1 VGLFGEEA
9 MGKPLKG
16 QLLVKVGP
24 GRLVLAWDNVLR
36 DEVLD
41 TLEILTEWVTSKKR
55 NYYLVRS
62 GTRTGRTVIV
72 KSLRPLPADLWE
84 EGVKRKD

>member
-1 VGLFGEEA
+1 
-9 MGKPLKG
+9 MGTSMKG

-41 TLEILTEWVTSKKR
+41 ALEILTEWVTSRTR
-55 NYYLVRS
+55 NYYLLRS

-72 KSLRPLPADLWE
+72 KSIRPLPADVWE
-84 EGVKRKD
+84 KGVETKD

>member
-1 VGLFGEEA
+1 
-9 MGKPLKG
+9 MGKLMKG
-16 QLLVKVGP
+16 QVLVKVGP

-55 NYYLVRS
+55 NYYLLRS

-72 KSLRPLPADLWE
+72 KSLRPLPVDLWQE
-84 EGVKRKD
+84 ETGRKA

>member
-1 VGLFGEEA
+1 
-9 MGKPLKG
+9 MGKSTKG
-16 QLLVKVGP
+16 QVLVKVGP

-55 NYYLVRS
+55 NYYLVR
-62 GTRTGRTVIV
+62 GATRTGE
-72 KSLRPLPADLWE
+72 SP
-84 EGVKRKD
+84 

>member
-1 VGLFGEEA
+1 
-9 MGKPLKG
+9 MGKPMKG
-16 QLLVKVGP
+16 QVLVKVGP
-24 GRLVLAWDNVLR
+24 GRLVLAWNNVLR
-36 DEVLD
+36 DEALD

-62 GTRTGRTVIV
+62 GRRTGRTVTV

-84 EGVKRKD
+84 EGVERKE

>member
-1 VGLFGEEA
+1 
-9 MGKPLKG
+9 MGKPMKG
-16 QLLVKVGP
+16 QVLVKVGP
-24 GRLVLAWDNVLR
+24 GKLVLAWDNVLR

-41 TLEILTEWVTSKKR
+41 TLEILTEWVTSKNR

-62 GTRTGRTVIV
+62 GTRTGRTVIM

-84 EGVKRKD
+84 EGMERKD